1 MDVHLVPLSVLMAVL
16 LFIERGRNRDM
27 SEQKDYILLK
37 GNEAIAKAAYRYG
50 YDGFFGY
57 PITPQSEILETL
69 ALDKPWET
77 TGMVV
82 LQAESEL
89 ASINMVYA
97 GGASGKCV
105 MTSSSSPGVAL
116 MQEGLSYMA
125 ACEIPGLVVSVG
137 RGGPGLGTIQPGQ
150 ADYYQS
156 VYGGGNGDYHCL
168 VLAPASVQEMSDFM
182 GLAKELMFKWRMP
195 LIILSDGIIG
205 QMMEKVVLP
214 DYQPRRTD
222 EEISEQCPW
231 ATNGLGLKSR
241 KYNFM
246 SSLELDAPAMYER
259 NKKMTEKYNKICETE
274 VRYEDYKT
282 EDAEYVMVA
291 YGCSARISM
300 NAVDRLRAEGIKA
313 GLLRPITLWPF
324 PNKRIQELASQCK
337 GMLVVELSEGQMVN
351 DVRLAVEGRTQVG
364 LLGRSGGVI
373 LSPDEVYEAMKG
385 MM

>member
-1 MDVHLVPLSVLMAVL
+1 MDAHLVPLSVLMAVL

-222 EEISEQCPW
+222 EEIREQCPW

>member
-1 MDVHLVPLSVLMAVL
+1 
-16 LFIERGRNRDM
+16 M

-222 EEISEQCPW
+222 EEIRQQCPW
-231 ATNGLGLKSR
+231 ATNGLGLKNR
-241 KYNFM
+241 NYNFM

-259 NKKMTEKYNKICETE
+259 NKKMTAKYNEICETE

-282 EDAEYVMVA
+282 EDAEYLIVA

-300 NAVDRLRAEGIKA
+300 NAVDRLRSEGVKV

-324 PNKRIQELASQCK
+324 PNKRIQELAGQCK
-337 GMLVVELSEGQMVN
+337 SVLVVELSEGQMVN
-351 DVRLAVEGRTQVG
+351 DVRLAVEGRTSVR

-373 LSPDEVYEAMKG
+373 LSPDEIYEEMKG
-385 MM
+385 LIK